1 VSTRKEIAA
10 VRIVAAGL
18 VILAIGFS
26 IYTISAFIHQG
37 GQSKE
42 DVAIAEDET
51 ANLEKSQ
58 SGLSGSLGNPTKTG
72 DLIASRHPVP
82 VALNQGVQI
91 PDGFRGEVHPLLFGK
106 TRLEVT
112 ADWSPVGKGRD
123 GLHRSVHPMFYSWF
137 TELRPAQAKQTYT
150 ERYFSAFLPKKVED
164 VGQLWALDSDGVLRF
179 LKQFH
184 PRPSIHLVAPG
195 RRAGPDGAFGLLR
208 AVSPSCLDIVLRI
221 HAEFYLTPDDWP
233 ANIPPV
239 GAWYTPAYFLGRM
252 IVNQRSGTVEYFR
265 LALVTDKSL
274 NVHLTVDAPGRG
286 LSGQAHDVVR
296 VDRMELTGGN
306 GSLVENS
313 GASWTKALS
322 LDKAERRLAKAF
334 YRSLEIDFV
343 PLEQAL
349 VLARSR
355 GRPIFAIVSWGSFE
369 DQSC

>member
-1 VSTRKEIAA
+1 VSARKEIAA
-10 VRIVAAGL
+10 VRIAAAGL

-26 IYTISAFIHQG
+26 IYTISTFIQQG

-42 DVAIAEDET
+42 DVAVAPDE
-51 ANLEKSQ
+51 AADLERSPR
-58 SGLSGSLGNPTKTG
+58 GLSGSSGNPNKSG
-72 DLIASRHPVP
+72 DVILSRHPVP

-106 TRLEVT
+106 TRLQVT

-123 GLHRSVHPMFYSWF
+123 KLHQSVHPLFYSWF
-137 TELRPAQAKQTYT
+137 TELHPAQAKQSYT
-150 ERYFSAFLPKKVED
+150 ERDFSAFLPKTVEEA
-164 VGQLWALDSDGVLRF
+164 GQRWALDPDGVLHF

-184 PRPSIHLVAPG
+184 PRPSLHLVAPG

-208 AVSPSCLDIVLRI
+208 AVSPTYLDIVLRI
-221 HAEFYLTPDDWP
+221 HAEFYLTPEDWP
-233 ANIPPV
+233 ADIPPV

-252 IVNQRSGTVEYFR
+252 IVNQRSGAVEYFR
-265 LALVTDKSL
+265 LALATDKSL

-296 VDRMELTGGN
+296 VDRMELAGGN
-306 GSLVENS
+306 GSLLQNS
-313 GASWTKALS
+313 EVSWTKALS
-322 LDKAERRLAKAF
+322 LDEAERRLAKIF